1 VADLR
6 SYLIPSLTQG
16 ISQQPDGQKDP
27 SQGEIQINAV
37 SSIADGLRKRDSSQ
51 ALAMVSGLPFGDAF
65 THSILRDDAE
75 KYIAV
80 ITDSSVQ
87 VFDLLGAEIPVNA
100 PGGYGYLASVVN
112 AKTDIRVATVADY
125 TFISNIKTNTAMLP
139 DLGPPVER
147 EYPHECLIWIRAANY
162 GQTYTV
168 TVNAITAT
176 VTTAVAP
183 VVISGGTTTEYR
195 ISSED
200 IAAGLATAL
209 ADPDITI
216 TRSGSVLHVV
226 SDDPI
231 TLAATDARGNAD
243 ITAITNN
250 VQSFNDLPRI
260 GPRGYQVEVVGDPT
274 NRFDGYFVEFVPA
287 EGRGEFGEG
296 TWQEC
301 AAPGIEYTIDPDTM
315 PHALIRRPDG
325 EFYFGPL
332 DGSPAVSE
340 DGEVGGPGVDVPA
353 WGGRVAGDLET
364 APDPGFIGFPI
375 NDLFIHKNRLGML
388 ADEKIILSRSA
399 DFFAF
404 FPETVTTVLE
414 SDPVELNASNNRVSI
429 LRYAVPYQDELILF
443 SDQIQFRFGSSSD
456 LGLTPQTAQLSVLTQ
471 YEMDRRARPLQ
482 VGPAIVFS
490 QKNGEWTQFREFSIR
505 GAGTAL
511 IADADSL
518 TEYVSTYVPSGIFR
532 LASNDT
538 GNSWYAIS
546 DKEGFTD
553 RIYVYKY
560 FFRNSGSGTEKAQ
573 SSWSY
578 WQLSGA
584 SKVLQILV
592 QEEVLFLLV
601 EYPDGTVWLEKMN
614 VGDRQEDEASPV
626 PVLLD
631 RRVGTTTA
639 TPAALRMERGAYDPL
654 LLQTTWTLPYDAAAT
669 TQIWSAWGGA
679 WVGGVKL
686 GSTDSGDTITALGDW
701 SETDVWA
708 GERFEMRYR
717 FSRFK
722 YMKDVGGGRVATNV
736 QRTQVRRAKL
746 RYHDTGWFQVVVAPT
761 YRPEAVYKFDGL
773 ADGQGPKDGVFNI
786 PVMGKGEQVV
796 VEILNDTP
804 HPSQFLTCEWEGLIT
819 GKSR

>member
-1 VADLR
+1 MADLR
-6 SYLIPSLTQG
+6 GYVIPNLTQG

-27 SQGEIQINAV
+27 SQGEIQVNAV
-37 SSIADGLRKRDSSQ
+37 SSITDGLRKRDNTQ
-51 ALAMVSGLPFGDAF
+51 ALARVSETPFGDAF
-65 THSILRDDAE
+65 THSILRDDTE

-87 VFDLLGAEIPVNA
+87 VFDLQGAEIPVNA
-100 PGGYGYLASVVN
+100 PGGYGYLASVVE
-112 AKTDIRVATVADY
+112 AKTDLRAATVADF
-125 TFISNIKTNTAMLP
+125 TFISNTRTAAAMLP
-139 DLGPPVER
+139 DLAPATPR
-147 EYPHECLIWIRAANY
+147 PNPHEVLIWIRAANY
-162 GQTYTV
+162 GQTYEV
-168 TVNAITAT
+168 VVNGVTAT

-183 VVISGGTTTEYR
+183 VIISGGTTTEFR
-195 ISSED
+195 ISSEE
-200 IAAGLATAL
+200 IAEALATAL
-209 ADPDITI
+209 DTPDVVID
-216 TRSGSVLHVV
+216 RAGSVLHIR

-231 TLAATDARGNAD
+231 TVGVTDARSNAD
-243 ITAITNN
+243 ITAITNS
-250 VQSFNDLPRI
+250 VQAFGDLPRI
-260 GPRGYQVEVVGDPT
+260 APRGYQVEVVGDPV
-274 NRFDGYFVEFVPA
+274 NQFDGYFVEFVPG
-287 EGRGEFGEG
+287 EGRGDFGEG

-301 AAPGIEYTIDPDTM
+301 AAPGVKFRIDPDTM

-325 EFYFGPL
+325 EFHFGPL
-332 DGSPAVSE
+332 DGATE
-340 DGEVGGPGVDVPA
+340 AEVDVDVPV
-353 WGGRVAGDLET
+353 WGDRVAGDLDT

-388 ADEKIILSRSA
+388 ADEKILLSRSA

-404 FPETVTTVLE
+404 FPETVTTVLD
-414 SDPVELNASNNRVSI
+414 SDPIELTASSSRVSV

-471 YEMDRRARPLQ
+471 YEMDRRTRPLQ
-482 VGPAIVFS
+482 VGAAIVFG

-511 IADADSL
+511 IADAQSL
-518 TEYVSTYVPSGIFR
+518 TEYVSTYVPGGIFR

-546 DKEGFTD
+546 DKEGFTN
-553 RIYVYKY
+553 RIYTYKY
-560 FFRNSGSGTEKAQ
+560 FFRNSGGGTEKAQ

-601 EYPDGTVWLEKMN
+601 EYPDGSVWLEKMN

-631 RRVGTTTA
+631 RRVSTTTA
-639 TPAALRMERGAYDPL
+639 TPAALRMDRGTYDPL
-654 LLQTTWTLPYDAAAT
+654 LKLTTWTLPYEAAAT
-669 TQIWSAWGGA
+669 TEIWTAWGGA

-686 GSTDSGDTITALGDW
+686 GSTNSGDTITALGNW
-701 SETDVWA
+701 SAVDVWA

-722 YMKDVGGGRVATNV
+722 FMRDIGGGRVATNV
-736 QRTQVRRAKL
+736 LRTQVRRAKL
-746 RYHDTGWFQVVVAPT
+746 RYHGTGWFRAVVAPS
-761 YRPEAVYKFDGL
+761 YRPEAVYRFDGL

-786 PVMGKGEQVV
+786 PVMGKGEEVV